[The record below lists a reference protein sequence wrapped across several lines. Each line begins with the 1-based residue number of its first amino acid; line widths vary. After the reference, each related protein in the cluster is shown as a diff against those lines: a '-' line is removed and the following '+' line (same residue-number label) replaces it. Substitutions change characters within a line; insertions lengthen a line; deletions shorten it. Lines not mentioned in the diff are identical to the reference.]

1 MPRFALPL
9 VTALILGLSFSAHAH
24 RLWILPEA
32 TVLSAEAAWVTFD
45 AAVSNDIFHTDY
57 HALPA
62 DAIAATAPDGG
73 SVALQN
79 VATGKYRST
88 FDLHLAQE
96 GTYRVGIAAQGLSA
110 RWEEDGERRFWPPRG
125 GTYTPEGFERNVP
138 SDADELEVRQ
148 FSRRIVTFVTAGLP
162 SDEVLAPTNEG
173 LELVPRTHPNDLFA
187 GETATFRLLIDGEPA
202 AGAGIEVVPG
212 GMRYRNAQDAIVTT
226 SDGDGTFTI
235 TWPQAGRYWL
245 GAEYRDANAEAP
257 ASLRTGSYSATFE
270 VLPQ

>member
-1 MPRFALPL
+1 MPRFVPPL
-9 VTALILGLSFSAHAH
+9 AAILALILSFPAAAH

-32 TVLSAEAAWVTFD
+32 TVLSAEDAWVTFD
-45 AAVSNDIFHTDY
+45 AAVSNAIFHTVY
-57 HALPA
+57 HALPSYA
-62 DAIAATAPDGG
+62 FRSARPDGRP
-73 SVALQN
+73 VALQN
-79 VATGKYRST
+79 AATGKYRST
-88 FDLHLAQE
+88 FDLHLARE
-96 GTYRVGIAAQGLSA
+96 GTYRVGVVAQGLSA

-138 SDADELEVRQ
+138 DDADSLEIRR

-162 SDEVLAPTNEG
+162 SDEVLTPTNEG
-173 LELVPRTHPNDLFA
+173 LELVPETHPNDLFT

-226 SDGDGTFTI
+226 SDADGTFTI
-235 TWPQAGRYWL
+235 TWPRAGRYWL
-245 GAEYRDANAEAP
+245 GAEYRDENAEAP